1 MQEAARQSLAA
12 LGKGHAP
19 KRPRLVIHCEASIIQ
34 EMHELAYKT
43 GRSVSSLCELALA
56 DMLADFAA
64 GRQRIKPNCDPQR
77 PVGNA

>member
-34 EMHELAYKT
+34 EMPFARTRGTLSRKT
-43 GRSVSSLCELALA
+43 MRGHGMDNDLDDRLCRLETL
-56 DMLADFAA
+56 
-64 GRQRIKPNCDPQR
+64 RHP
-77 PVGNA
+77 